1 MNILFRGTLWLLLA
15 GLLAACSSD
24 PLIVDR
30 SWMPRQ
36 IVGHIGQVDKG
47 IYGEKRATVMFR
59 NGTEIRSDVVDLQ
72 FIGQLAA
79 RDKPPYIVFAGRRCY
94 DCESNLSIY
103 VHSPTSGR
111 MTKRTKRYRYP
122 GRLYSHVNGQLIE
135 ETRTFFGECLPGH
148 SAATVVW
155 FVRTRRDTPEWRELV
170 VLVESLGSSLNEET
184 LADPAPSIEP
194 TLTLVEQKR
203 CREIPGRQMS
213 SEP

>member
-1 MNILFRGTLWLLLA
+1 MKFLLRGTLWLLLA
-15 GLLAACSSD
+15 GYLPGCSSD
-24 PLIVDR
+24 PLIVDK

-36 IVGHIGQVDKG
+36 IVGHIGQIDKG
-47 IYGEKRATVMFR
+47 VYGEKRATIVFR
-59 NGTEIRSDVVDLQ
+59 NGAEMRSDVVDLQ

-79 RDKPPYIVFAGRRCY
+79 RDRPPYIVFAGRRCY
-94 DCESNLSIY
+94 DCESNPSIY
-103 VHSPTSGR
+103 VHSPSDGR

-135 ETRTFFGECLPGH
+135 ETRTFFGECLAGR

-155 FVRTRRDTPEWRELV
+155 FVRTRRDTPDWRELV
-170 VLVESLGSSLNEET
+170 ILVESLGSSLNEET
-184 LADPAPSIEP
+184 ITDPAPSIEP

>member
-1 MNILFRGTLWLLLA
+1 MKSLFRGVQLLA
-15 GLLAACSSD
+15 LPALLAACSSD

-36 IVGHIGQVDKG
+36 IVGHIGQVDDG
-47 IYGEKRATVMFR
+47 IYGEKRATIVFR
-59 NGTEIRSDVVDLQ
+59 NGAEIRSDVVDLR

-94 DCESNLSIY
+94 GCESNLSIY
-103 VHSPTSGR
+103 VHSPTGGR
-111 MTKRTKRYRYP
+111 MTKRTNRYRYP

-135 ETRTFFGECLPGH
+135 ETRTFFGECLPGRGP
-148 SAATVVW
+148 ATVVW
-155 FVRTRRDTPEWRELV
+155 FVRTRRDTPQWRELV
-170 VLVESLGSSLNEET
+170 ILVESLGGGLNEET
-184 LADPAPSIEP
+184 LNDPAPSIEP
-194 TLTLVEQKR
+194 TLTLVERER